1 MNNAASNPM
10 NVPMQHPAAMIEVE
24 RINTYYRDSHV
35 LFDVSMVVRER
46 EVVAL
51 LGRNGA
57 GKSTTLKTLA
67 GVLHP
72 RSGMIRFDGEPIEL
86 LPSHTIA
93 GRGLQ
98 LVPEERRIFGG
109 LTVAENLDLAALSAK
124 KPLPLDDIFAIFP
137 RLRERRGSYGR
148 NLSGGEQQMLA
159 IARALIRRPRV
170 ILLDEPFE
178 GLAVIIVQ
186 NLLEVCRELVAAGQT
201 IVIVEQNV
209 RAALSLASRAYVLNN
224 GHVVFEGSAD
234 ELQAAPEVMNRY
246 LGVQARRPQ

>member
-1 MNNAASNPM
+1 MTDLNDGANHTAKS
-10 NVPMQHPAAMIEVE
+10 MIEVE
-24 RINTYYRDSHV
+24 RINSYYGDSHV
-35 LFDVSMVVRER
+35 LFDVSLQVREG

-72 RSGMIRFDGEPIEL
+72 RSGTIRFGGASIEQ
-86 LPSHTIA
+86 LPSHRIA
-93 GRGLQ
+93 GLGLQ

-109 LTVAENLDLAALSAK
+109 LTVEENLDLAALSAQ
-124 KPLPLDDIFAIFP
+124 KPLGLADIFAIFP

-148 NLSGGEQQMLA
+148 TLSGGEQQMLA
-159 IARALIRRPRV
+159 IARALIRRPRL

-186 NLLEVCRELVAAGQT
+186 NLLEVCRELAAQGQT

-209 RAALSLASRAYVLNN
+209 RAALSLAVRAYVLNN
-224 GHVVFEGSAD
+224 GHIVFEGTSEA
-234 ELQAAPEVMNRY
+234 LQASQDLMNRY
-246 LGVQARRPQ
+246 LGV

>member
-1 MNNAASNPM
+1 MTDVASNR
-10 NVPMQHPAAMIEVE
+10 AARAADGAPVMIEVD
-24 RINTYYRDSHV
+24 RINSYYGDSHV
-35 LFDVSMVVRER
+35 LFDVSMLVRER

-67 GVLHP
+67 GVLRP
-72 RSGMIRFDGEPIEL
+72 RSGTIRFGGEPIEL

-93 GRGLQ
+93 ARGLQ

-109 LTVAENLDLAALSAK
+109 LTVEENLDLAAFSAAN
-124 KPLPLDDIFAIFP
+124 PLRLDDIFAIFP
-137 RLRERRGSYGR
+137 RLKERRGSNGR

-159 IARALIRRPRV
+159 IARALIRRPRL

-186 NLLEVCRELVAAGQT
+186 NLLEVCRELAAQGQT

-234 ELQAAPEVMNRY
+234 DLQGSPEVMNRY
-246 LGVQARRPQ
+246 LGV

>member
-1 MNNAASNPM
+1 MSGAANEA
-10 NVPMQHPAAMIEVE
+10 NIAAVPMVEVE
-24 RINTYYRDSHV
+24 RINTYYGDSHV
-35 LFDVSMVVRER
+35 LFDVSMQVRQR

-57 GKSTTLKTLA
+57 GKTTTLKTLA

-72 RSGMIRFDGEPIEL
+72 RSGTIRFEGAAIEQ

-93 GRGLQ
+93 GLGLQ

-109 LTVAENLDLAALSAK
+109 LTVEENLDLAALSAK
-124 KPLPLDDIFAIFP
+124 KPLRFADIFAIFP
-137 RLRERRGSYGR
+137 RLRERRDSYGR
-148 NLSGGEQQMLA
+148 TLSGGEQQMLA
-159 IARALIRRPRV
+159 IARALIRRPRL

-186 NLLEVCRELVAAGQT
+186 NLLEVCRELVAQGQT

-224 GHVVFEGSAD
+224 GHVVFTGTSD
-234 ELQAAPEVMNRY
+234 ELQSSQDVMNRY
-246 LGVQARRPQ
+246 LGV

>member
-1 MNNAASNPM
+1 
-10 NVPMQHPAAMIEVE
+10 MIEIEIE
-24 RINTYYRDSHV
+24 RINTYYGDSHV

-72 RSGMIRFDGEPIEL
+72 RSGTIRFEGEPIEL
-86 LPSHTIA
+86 LPSHKIA
-93 GRGLQ
+93 RLGLQ

-109 LTVAENLDLAALSAK
+109 LTVEENLDLAALSAPA
-124 KPLPLDDIFAIFP
+124 PLPLAEIFAIFP

-148 NLSGGEQQMLA
+148 SLSGGEQQMLT
-159 IARALIRRPRV
+159 IARALIRRPRL

-186 NLLEVCRELVAAGQT
+186 NLLEVCRQLVAQGQT

-209 RAALSLASRAYVLNN
+209 RAALGLASRAYVLNN
-224 GHVVFEGSAD
+224 GHVVFEGTSEA
-234 ELQAAPEVMNRY
+234 LQASPDVMNRY
-246 LGVQARRPQ
+246 LGV

>member
-1 MNNAASNPM
+1 
-10 NVPMQHPAAMIEVE
+10 
-24 RINTYYRDSHV
+24 
-35 LFDVSMVVRER
+35 VVHEC

-72 RSGMIRFDGEPIEL
+72 RSGTIRFEGQSIEL
-86 LPSHTIA
+86 LPSHKIA
-93 GRGLQ
+93 GLGLQ

-109 LTVAENLDLAALSAK
+109 LTVEENLDLAALSAPA
-124 KPLPLDDIFAIFP
+124 PLPLAEIFAIFP

-148 NLSGGEQQMLA
+148 SLSGGEQQMLT
-159 IARALIRRPRV
+159 IARALIRRPRL

-186 NLLEVCRELVAAGQT
+186 NLLEVCRQLVAQGQT

-209 RAALSLASRAYVLNN
+209 RAALGLASRAYVLNN
-224 GHVVFEGSAD
+224 GHVVFEGTSEA
-234 ELQAAPEVMNRY
+234 LQASPDVMNRY
-246 LGVQARRPQ
+246 LGV

>member
-1 MNNAASNPM
+1 MSKVANDVGERAADGAP
-10 NVPMQHPAAMIEVE
+10 AMIEVE
-24 RINTYYRDSHV
+24 RINSYYGDSHV
-35 LFDVSMVVRER
+35 LFDVSMLVRER

-57 GKSTTLKTLA
+57 GKTTTLKTLA

-72 RSGMIRFDGEPIEL
+72 RSGTIRFGGEPIEL

-93 GRGLQ
+93 ARGLQ

-109 LTVAENLDLAALSAK
+109 LTVEENLDLAALSAK
-124 KPLPLDDIFAIFP
+124 DPLRRDEIFAIFP
-137 RLRERRGSYGR
+137 RLRERRGSHGR

-159 IARALIRRPRV
+159 IARALIRRPRL

-209 RAALSLASRAYVLNN
+209 RAALSLASRAYILNN
-224 GHVVFEGSAD
+224 GHLVFEGTTD
-234 ELQAAPEVMNRY
+234 ELEASPDVMNRY
-246 LGVQARRPQ
+246 LGV

>member
-1 MNNAASNPM
+1 MSDVASHTVNKAADGAP
-10 NVPMQHPAAMIEVE
+10 VMIEVD
-24 RINTYYRDSHV
+24 RINSYYGDSHV
-35 LFDVSMVVRER
+35 LFDVSMLVRER

-72 RSGMIRFDGEPIEL
+72 RSGTIRFGGEPIEL

-93 GRGLQ
+93 ARGLQ

-109 LTVAENLDLAALSAK
+109 LSVEENLDLAAFSAASS
-124 KPLPLDDIFAIFP
+124 LPLDDIFTIFP
-137 RLRERRGSYGR
+137 RLKERRGSYGR

-159 IARALIRRPRV
+159 IARALIRRPRL

-224 GHVVFEGSAD
+224 GHIVFEGTAD
-234 ELQAAPEVMNRY
+234 GLRSSPEVMTRY
-246 LGVQARRPQ
+246 LGVSAAAE

>member
-1 MNNAASNPM
+1 MSSAMSSAMSGG
-10 NVPMQHPAAMIEVE
+10 VDGAIGAGLTSMIEVE
-24 RINTYYRDSHV
+24 RINTYYGDSHV
-35 LFDVSMVVRER
+35 LFDLSMEVRER

-72 RSGMIRFDGEPIEL
+72 RSGTIRFDGEPIEL

-93 GRGLQ
+93 RLGLQ

-109 LTVAENLDLAALSAK
+109 LTVEENLDLAALSAPQ
-124 KPLPLDDIFAIFP
+124 PLAVADIFAIFP

-148 NLSGGEQQMLA
+148 SLSGGEQQMLA
-159 IARALIRRPRV
+159 IARALIRRPRL

-178 GLAVIIVQ
+178 GLAVTIVQ
-186 NLLEVCRELVAAGQT
+186 NLLEVCRELVAQGQT

-224 GHVVFEGSAD
+224 GHLVFAGTAE
-234 ELQAAPEVMNRY
+234 ELHAAPDVMNRY
-246 LGVQARRPQ
+246 IGV